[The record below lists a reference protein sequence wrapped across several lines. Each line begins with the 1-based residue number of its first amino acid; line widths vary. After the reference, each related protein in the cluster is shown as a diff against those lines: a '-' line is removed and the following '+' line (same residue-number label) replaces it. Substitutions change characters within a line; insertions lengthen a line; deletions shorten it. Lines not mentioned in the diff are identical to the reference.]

1 MVCALTFDD
10 GPSQWTEPILDLL
23 DEHKQFATFFVTGA
37 HIAGNESKLREMVA
51 DGQEIGVHGWTHRHL
66 PTLTRSQ
73 VEDELYRT
81 HHAIGSATGVTDGL
95 WRAPYLDT
103 DERVNAIATTL
114 GLTHVGA
121 DVIVGDWNETDPQVI
136 AQRVL
141 DGLTDGQI
149 VLLHDGIP
157 PDGGSGT
164 NTRQATVD
172 AVALLLGTPGV
183 TWCSVGELA

>member
-1 MVCALTFDD
+1 MIRLTFDD

-23 DEHKQFATFFVTGA
+23 AEHDQHATFFVTGQ
-37 HIAGNESKLREMVA
+37 HIAGNESKLRDMVA
-51 DGQEIGVHGWTHRHL
+51 DGQEIGVHGWTHKHL
-66 PTLTRSQ
+66 PLLTRAQ

-81 HHAIGSATGVTDGL
+81 KHAILSAANVLTNL

-114 GLTHVGA
+114 LLGHVGA
-121 DVIVGDWNETDPQVI
+121 DVIVGDWAETDPQVI

-141 DGLTDGQI
+141 DGLQDGQI

-164 NTRQATVD
+164 NTRQPTVD
-172 AVALLLGTPGV
+172 AVALLLDTPGV
-183 TWCSVGELA
+183 TWCTVSDLA